1 MDSSTQHTP
10 HQGLRKEVKV
20 ALLVGFICVIVAV
33 YWAYKREYS
42 IVSITLLALITAV
55 LWPLI
60 IPLILELERK
70 RGDWGKEVKDADIN
84 ASYKE
89 TDYEEESSANSSNT
103 HNGKKDSR
111 SRRVKVP
118 RSNEHL

>member
-1 MDSSTQHTP
+1 M
-10 HQGLRKEVKV
+10 

-42 IVSITLLALITAV
+42 VVSITLLALITAV

-70 RGDWGKEVKDADIN
+70 RGDWGKEAKDGDIN
-84 ASYKE
+84 TSYKE
-89 TDYEEESSANSSNT
+89 TDYEEESSANNSDTN
-103 HNGKKDSR
+103 NGKKDSR

-118 RSNEHL
+118 RSNEHI

>member
-1 MDSSTQHTP
+1 MIA
-10 HQGLRKEVKV
+10 G
-20 ALLVGFICVIVAV
+20 

-70 RGDWGKEVKDADIN
+70 RGDWGEKKEEEEIN
-84 ASYKE
+84 TSYKE
-89 TDYEEESSANSSNT
+89 TDYEEESSANSSDTN
-103 HNGKKDSR
+103 NGKKDSR

-118 RSNEHL
+118 RSNEHI